1 MAAEAARCR
10 LLGAPRSLD
19 LGEGVCTPTSVA
31 IARNGAFALV
41 GCTDGSVR
49 LAALGGARPHETAV
63 LGQLMSRGLNNTLLV
78 TCSVADDCR
87 AAFAG
92 AQKGATEV
100 LAWDLSASWARGT
113 AERVVD
119 GARRESNADSKLR
132 GFVACARAADDD
144 YRLLCGRGIKNAH
157 VWRVV
162 REGSAGVPLRWS
174 LIYDLPTNCAGSLV
188 YGGFLAGAAAAW
200 AKSEGGGVRLWRVDG
215 AGEPVSEDV
224 AQSKTVFDLLP
235 TPGVAAHSAVLGA
248 RRHVAVGGA

>member
-1 MAAEAARCR
+1 MAAEAARSR

-49 LAALGGARPHETAV
+49 LAALGGDRPAETV
-63 LGQLMSRGLNNTLLV
+63 LLGQLMSRGLNNTLLV
-78 TCSVADDCR
+78 TCSIADDCR

-100 LAWDLSASWARGT
+100 LAWDLSASWARPT
-113 AERVVD
+113 ADLVVD

-132 GFVACARAADDD
+132 GFVACARAGDGD

-157 VWRVV
+157 VWRVA
-162 REGSAGVPLRWS
+162 RETPGASLRWS

-188 YGGFLAGAAAAW
+188 YGGFLDGASAAW

-215 AGEPVSEDV
+215 AAEPVSLDLP
-224 AQSKTVFDLLP
+224 QSKTVFDLLP
-235 TPGVAAHSAVLGA
+235 TPGDAAPNTVLGA